1 MTFLWTKGDCRLTGS
16 FDGSITVL
24 RAGDGYAINE
34 TRPEV
39 HVTGTVLCTSARC
52 TLSFTESG
60 PGPQGSAVQQI
71 SLSANLA
78 VDELDAIT
86 GGGAATYRFTDGSG
100 CEHLF
105 TADGWRR

>member
-1 MTFLWTKGDCRLTGS
+1 MTCAWTRGSCQLTGS
-16 FDGSITVL
+16 FAALVTVL
-24 RAGDGYAINE
+24 RIGDGYVINE

-39 HVTGTVLCTSARC
+39 RVTGTVLCTSARC

-78 VDELDAIT
+78 VDPLDAIT
-86 GGGAATYRFTDGSG
+86 GAGSVTYRFTDGSA
-100 CEHLF
+100 CDHQF
-105 TADGWRR
+105 TADGWRD